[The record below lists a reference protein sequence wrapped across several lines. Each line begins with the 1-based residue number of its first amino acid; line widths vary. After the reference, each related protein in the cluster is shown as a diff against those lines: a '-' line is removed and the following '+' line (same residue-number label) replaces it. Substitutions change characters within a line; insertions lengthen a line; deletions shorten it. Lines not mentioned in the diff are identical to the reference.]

1 MENNP
6 TSIETNTQSQP
17 FRFISLQSYADTEWL
32 ADNKKRYRQVFD
44 AFELRY
50 VYAEL
55 SFHNKA
61 FDQFDWQANMEL
73 ICFKKDSKNTQICRL
88 EFNKEI
94 SSQESVIF
102 LREGWGNKKPGI
114 YWKPGTYVWEAYING
129 LKVGSRYFYVQQTGK
144 VDPILPDDYL
154 SLKQVKLYEG
164 PLDDLSEKDR
174 VYLSTFSYNNTRFVY
189 LELTFENNA
198 PGTTW
203 YLELITKFLNE
214 TRDLKGRVVKFLKI
228 PKGQALIQ
236 LVVGWGAD
244 VPNTWREGM
253 YMAELV
259 FLDKHLGTV
268 FIDMEEEAS
277 EGLPTVWLPDMD
289 QPGYLS
295 TSPPDAQGLEKV
307 LTRLNNLIGLDGV
320 KQSINDRTSYMNFL
334 RLRIRK
340 GFAEREPL
348 LLHAV
353 FKGNPGTGKTTVA
366 KMMGDIYY
374 QLGLLSKGHVH
385 TVDRVDLVGEYIGQ
399 TAPKVRDALDKA
411 RGGVLF
417 IDEAYSLARINDDA
431 KDFGKEVLEILVKEM
446 SDGPGDLMVVAAGY
460 PSEMDH
466 FLKSNPGIKSRI
478 KMEIEFPDYT
488 PDELLQIA
496 SIAAERYEV
505 VLDES
510 ALHLLSIIIVREY
523 RNRDKSFGNARF
535 VFDIIEKAKIQMG
548 LRIMS
553 LPKPEE
559 ANQLELSAIQTEDIL
574 KAVTKPDKQRQ
585 ILPID
590 DELLQEALNDLEML
604 HGLDEVKQEVNDII
618 LLTKYHLASGRGKA
632 NLNSMH
638 TLFIGNPGT
647 GKTTVARILARIYK
661 ALGLL
666 ERGHIVETDR
676 QGLVAGYVGQTA
688 IKTNE
693 KIQEALGG
701 VLFIDEAYALAQS
714 GTGQAGDFGDE
725 AIQTLLK
732 RMEDQRGM
740 FFVFAAGY
748 PDNMDRFLKANPGL
762 KSRFDRTLIFKDY
775 SPEQLI
781 EIALLQLKDAGYI
794 LSAEALPVFQSW
806 LKDLHST
813 RDRYFGNGR
822 VVRQIVNSL
831 IKEHQLFQ
839 AKHKPKNKKVQL
851 ENVIQLDT
859 LIKVKDSKSMEEL
872 KKKGIGFGNN

>member
-1 MENNP
+1 MEINP
-6 TSIETNTQSQP
+6 TNVEASAKSQP

-55 SFHNKA
+55 SFYNKA
-61 FDQFDWQANMEL
+61 FDQFDWQANMVL
-73 ICFKKDSKNTQICRL
+73 ICLKKDAKNTQICRL
-88 EFNKEI
+88 EFIKEI
-94 SSQESVIF
+94 SSQESIIY

-114 YWKPGTYVWEAYING
+114 YWKPGTYVWEAYINDH
-129 LKVGSRYFYVQQTGK
+129 KVGSRYFYVQQTGK

-174 VYLSTFSYNNTRFVY
+174 VYLSSFNFNATRFVY

-198 PGTTW
+198 PGITW

-236 LVVGWGAD
+236 VVVGWGAD

-268 FIDMEEEAS
+268 FIDMEEEAA
-277 EGLPTVWLPDMD
+277 EGLPTVWLPEMD

-307 LTRLNNLIGLDGV
+307 LAKLNNLIGLEGV
-320 KQSINDRTSYMNFL
+320 KKSINDRTSYMNFL

-478 KMEIEFPDYT
+478 KMEIEFPDYQ
-488 PDELLQIA
+488 PDELIKIA

-505 VLDES
+505 TLDEN
-510 ALHLLSIIIVREY
+510 ALHLLSIILVREY

-553 LPKPEE
+553 LPKPDE
-559 ANQLELSAIQTEDIL
+559 ANQEELAAIQTEDIL
-574 KAVTKPDKQRQ
+574 KAVTLPNKEVQ

-590 DELLQEALNDLEML
+590 EELLQEALTELEQL
-604 HGLDEVKQEVNDII
+604 HGLDNVKQEVNDMV
-618 LLTKYHLASGRGKA
+618 LLTKYHLARGTGKA

-638 TLFIGNPGT
+638 TLLIGNPGT
-647 GKTTVARILARIYK
+647 GKTTIARILARIYK

-693 KIQEALGG
+693 KIQEAIGG

-732 RMEDQRGM
+732 RMEDQRGK

-762 KSRFDRTLIFKDY
+762 KSRFDKTLIFNDY
-775 SPEQLI
+775 TPDQLI
-781 EIALLQLKDAGYI
+781 HIALFQLKEAGYV
-794 LSAEALPVFQSW
+794 LSEESLEVFENW
-806 LKDLHST
+806 LKELHAS

-822 VVRQIVNSL
+822 VVRQIVISL

-839 AKHKPKNKKVQL
+839 AKNKPKSKKSLHDTTIQL
-851 ENVIQLDT
+851 ET
-859 LIKVKDSKSMEEL
+859 LAKVKTSKSMEEL
-872 KKKGIGFGNN
+872 RKKGIGFGNN

>member
-6 TSIETNTQSQP
+6 TSIEASTQSHP

-44 AFELRY
+44 SFELRY

-55 SFHNKA
+55 SFYNKA

-73 ICFKKDSKNTQICRL
+73 VCFKKDAKNTQICRL
-88 EFNKEI
+88 EFIKEI

-114 YWKPGTYVWEAYING
+114 YWKPGTYVWEAYINDQ
-129 LKVGSRYFYVQQTGK
+129 KVGSRYFYVQQTGK

-154 SLKQVKLYEG
+154 NLRQVKLYEG

-174 VYLSTFSYNNTRFVY
+174 VYLSNFNYNSTRFVY

-228 PKGQALIQ
+228 PKGETFIQ
-236 LVVGWGAD
+236 VVVGWGAD

-307 LTRLNNLIGLDGV
+307 LARLNNLIGLEGV

-478 KMEIEFPDYT
+478 KMEIEFPDYQ
-488 PDELLQIA
+488 PDELLKIA

-505 VLDES
+505 ALDEN
-510 ALHLLSIIIVREY
+510 ALHLLSIILVREY

-553 LPKPEE
+553 LAKPDE
-559 ANQLELSAIQTEDIL
+559 ASQLELSAIQTEDIL
-574 KAVTKPDKQRQ
+574 KAMTLPDKQLH

-590 DELLQEALNDLEML
+590 EELLNEALSDLDQL
-604 HGLDEVKQEVNDII
+604 HGLDNVKQEVNDMV
-618 LLTKYHLASGRGKA
+618 LLTKYHLARGTGKA

-638 TLFIGNPGT
+638 TLLIGNPGT
-647 GKTTVARILARIYK
+647 GKTTIARILARIYK

-693 KIQEALGG
+693 KIQEAIGG
-701 VLFIDEAYALAQS
+701 VLFIDEAYALAQP

-732 RMEDQRGM
+732 RMEDQRGK

-775 SPEQLI
+775 SPEQLN
-781 EIALLQLKDAGYI
+781 EIAVFQLETAGYI
-794 LSAEALPVFQSW
+794 LSEESLPVFQDW
-806 LKDLHST
+806 LKDLHNA

-831 IKEHQLFQ
+831 IKEHQLYQ
-839 AKHKPKNKKVQL
+839 AKLKPKSKKTHQ
-851 ENVIQLDT
+851 ENIINLDT
-859 LIKVKDSKSMEEL
+859 LNKVKASKSMEEL
-872 KKKGIGFGNN
+872 KKKGIGFGNI